1 MAGLSKCQ
9 SSVSR
14 GKVVS
19 WKGSKNLWITSNVT
33 IDTFGKTAEHV
44 FCGRKGLII
53 KIESK
58 ISNICYYLLANT
70 NPKVIIHF
78 FIDEIQTDFRE
89 KPYYL
94 VVFPEKRTVEM
105 GQTICQMHGG
115 HLPVPTN
122 KIENE
127 VKNADMTY
135 YQ

>member
-1 MAGLSKCQ
+1 M
-9 SSVSR
+9 
-14 GKVVS
+14 
-19 WKGSKNLWITSNVT
+19 
-33 IDTFGKTAEHV
+33 F
-44 FCGRKGLII
+44 F
-53 KIESK
+53 
-58 ISNICYYLLANT
+58 YLLANT

-127 VKNADMTY
+127 VRKYIHHISSITIEFY
-135 YQ
+135 YLTNCYENTIILIL

>member
-1 MAGLSKCQ
+1 MSPRYQ
-9 SSVSR
+9 
-14 GKVVS
+14 
-19 WKGSKNLWITSNVT
+19 IY
-33 IDTFGKTAEHV
+33 V
-44 FCGRKGLII
+44 F
-53 KIESK
+53 
-58 ISNICYYLLANT
+58 YLLANT

-78 FIDEIQTDFRE
+78 FIDEIETDFRE

-127 VKNADMTY
+127 VKKYRHDILSIANYNVMHSYENAII
-135 YQ
+135 